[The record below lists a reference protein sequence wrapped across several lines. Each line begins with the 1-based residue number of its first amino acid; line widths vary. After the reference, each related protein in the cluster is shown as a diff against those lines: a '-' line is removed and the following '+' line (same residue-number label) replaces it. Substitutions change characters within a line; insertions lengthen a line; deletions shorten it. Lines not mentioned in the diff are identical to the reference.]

1 MKDQPIIYLHIEN
14 QFKKIKIERN
24 NGGGSSYP
32 MAHLTLPSPKGKI
45 DVYKEQN

>member
-32 MAHLTLPSPKGKI
+32 MAHLTLPSPSEFS
-45 DVYKEQN
+45 VNLLQ